1 MAISILKSNRRAKKT
16 ERKDFGVRLNTG
28 KKIQVKLLK
37 GLLWK
42 NETMIMNK
50 NSSHCRKSTN

>member
-1 MAISILKSNRRAKKT
+1 MAISMLKSNRRAKKT

-28 KKIQVKLLK
+28 KKTQVKLLK

-50 NSSHCRKSTN
+50 NSSYCRKSTN